1 MSVGSRASRVLAYR
15 AFSRFLA
22 KDFYAK
28 TTDMRWPTRGLV
40 AWAHKSFRL
49 ERSLPPAASNTV
61 EPKVS
66 GDTDLEV
73 RFKCGKCLLACI
85 QIVHGSLTGN
95 DARREKRLALIMRSG
110 CREAL
115 LQGIQHNPFG
125 ALCAR
130 DGAGSAS
137 LDMHDCAICNQEA
150 EQHDQANMESS
161 SHDVVSIVF
170 LSEYCEP
177 TLTEV
182 GTSPKQSVLTGSKSH
197 SFVRLHKR
205 ANSLPDFYP
214 TRSRVWQNTAHLF
227 SAAVQKSRSGFI
239 LVYP

>member
-1 MSVGSRASRVLAYR
+1 MSVGSRAGRVLTYR

-28 TTDMRWPTRGLV
+28 TTDMRWPTLGLV

-73 RFKCGKCLLACI
+73 RFKCGK
-85 QIVHGSLTGN
+85 
-95 DARREKRLALIMRSG
+95 R
-110 CREAL
+110 
-115 LQGIQHNPFG
+115 FG

-130 DGAGSAS
+130 DGASSTG
-137 LDMHDCAICNQEA
+137 LDMHDCAICNEEA

-170 LSEYCEP
+170 LAEYCEP
-177 TLTEV
+177 TLPEV
-182 GTSPKQSVLTGSKSH
+182 GTSPKQSVLTGSNSH
-197 SFVRLHKR
+197 SFVRLHKW

-214 TRSRVWQNTAHLF
+214 TRSRLWQNTAHPF
-227 SAAVQKSRSGFI
+227 SAAVQKSPSGFI